1 MPFTLT
7 FPVIDIISSSS
18 LDVTADEGETYAGL
32 IAGSYIVKEVDT
44 KGGSGK
50 LIRERPG
57 TNRAVPWD
65 WYVDKIGRS
74 KII

>member
-1 MPFTLT
+1 MPFTMS
-7 FPVIDIISSSS
+7 FPAIDIVSSSS
-18 LDVTADEGETYAGL
+18 LDKTADDGEAYAGL

-44 KGGSGK
+44 GGSGK